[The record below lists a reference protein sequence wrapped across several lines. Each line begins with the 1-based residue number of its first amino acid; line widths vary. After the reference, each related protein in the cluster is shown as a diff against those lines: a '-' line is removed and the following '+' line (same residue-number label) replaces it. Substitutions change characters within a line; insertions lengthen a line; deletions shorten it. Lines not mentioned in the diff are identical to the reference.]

1 MELKEQLMA
10 DLKTA
15 MRAKD
20 SQTRNTIRLMQAAI
34 KQIEVDKGVKL
45 DNAGVLAVLMK
56 QAKQRRDS
64 ITEYEAGGRSELA
77 QVEKDELVIIDRY
90 LPKMMERAEI
100 EVLVREVLAETG
112 VTDQKGMGKVMGK
125 LMPKVKGKADG
136 KLVNQ
141 IVRALLAG

>member
-20 SQTRNTIRLMQAAI
+20 KQTRNTIRLMQAAI
-34 KQIEVDKGVKL
+34 KQIEVDKATTL
-45 DNAGVLAVLMK
+45 DNAEVLAVLMK

-64 ITEYEAGGRSELA
+64 IAEYEAGGRGELA
-77 QVEKDELVIIDRY
+77 KVEKDELVIIDRY
-90 LPKMMERAEI
+90 LPKMMDRAEI
-100 EVLVREVLAETG
+100 AELVQAVLDETG

-141 IVRALLAG
+141 VVRELLAG